1 MRRDAAKR
9 HGLGALI
16 LLVALYPIGARPV
29 APATLDVE
37 VEGVASG
44 EGNVLIAV
52 CTKDTF
58 LTNTCPYTA
67 SAPARRG
74 TVDVR
79 IEGVLP
85 GTYAV
90 QAFHDANAN
99 LDLDRNFFGFPKEGA
114 GFSNDAPMRFGPPR
128 FADAAIRVDADPAKA
143 RVLMR
148 YFKAP

>member
-1 MRRDAAKR
+1 MRRDGTKR
-9 HGLGALI
+9 RGLGPLI
-16 LLVALYPIGARPV
+16 LLLALCPAGARPA

-44 EGNVLIAV
+44 EGNVLVAV
-52 CTKDTF
+52 CTKATF
-58 LTNTCPYTA
+58 LTGDCPYTA
-67 SAPARRG
+67 SAPARKG
-74 TVDVR
+74 TVDIR
-79 IEGVLP
+79 IGGVPP

-99 LDLDRNFFGFPKEGA
+99 MDLDRNFFGFPKEGA

-128 FADAAIRVDADPAKA
+128 FADAAIEVDAAPATA
-143 RVLMR
+143 RVTMR